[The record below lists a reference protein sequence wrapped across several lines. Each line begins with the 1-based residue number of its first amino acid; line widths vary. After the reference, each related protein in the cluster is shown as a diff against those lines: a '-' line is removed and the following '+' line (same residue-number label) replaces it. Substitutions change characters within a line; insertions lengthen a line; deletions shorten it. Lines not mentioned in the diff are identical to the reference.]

1 MSSSM
6 KRRQRISGVSNSR
19 VNVGRERRSR
29 REDESVQ
36 QEDGVDELSLRT
48 QRRSTT
54 YSRARGQ
61 A

>member
-6 KRRQRISGVSNSR
+6 KRRQRNSGVSNSR
-19 VNVGRERRSR
+19 VNVGRERKSR
-29 REDESVQ
+29 RVNDDAQV
-36 QEDGVDELSLRT
+36 DGVDELSLQT

>member
-6 KRRQRISGVSNSR
+6 KRRQRNSGVSNSR

-29 REDESVQ
+29 RGSDDAQ
-36 QEDGVDELSLRT
+36 ADGVDELSLQT

>member
-6 KRRQRISGVSNSR
+6 KRRQRNSGVSNSR
-19 VNVGRERRSR
+19 VNVGRERKSR
-29 REDESVQ
+29 RVNDDAQ
-36 QEDGVDELSLRT
+36 ADGVDELSLQT